1 MYWVKDFGAN
11 LSALRFNCV
20 PKVIARARAVMAG
33 RDVEGFLICA
43 LDRPPQMT
51 GLLFCDYAQGLPE
64 GLPVHTPP
72 IRRRY
77 SSGGYEVVIAS
88 DGGVYVIAH
97 WLYENGALDRFDRV
111 H

>member
-1 MYWVKDFGAN
+1 MYWVKDFGAD
-11 LSALRFNCV
+11 LQGLRFYRL
-20 PKVIARARAVMAG
+20 PTVISRAQVAMADM
-33 RDVEGFLICA
+33 DVQGFLICA

-72 IRRRY
+72 ICRRY
-77 SSGGYEVVIAS
+77 RHHGFEVVIAI